1 MLIAKIEGFGG
12 AWNYFQD
19 NINDSPKWTESKSKA
34 AVFATKE
41 EALAE
46 SNKSGLYDIT
56 LEEV

>member
-46 SNKSGLYDIT
+46 SNKSGL
-56 LEEV
+56 